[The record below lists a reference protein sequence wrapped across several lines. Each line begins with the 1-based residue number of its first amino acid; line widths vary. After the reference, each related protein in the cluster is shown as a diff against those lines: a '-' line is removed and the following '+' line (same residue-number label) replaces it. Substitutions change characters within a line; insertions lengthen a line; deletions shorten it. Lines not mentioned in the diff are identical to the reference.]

1 MREQVFK
8 VKSVFKVPEEPKRA
22 VAEEKVLKLRPKK
35 EEAPPA
41 TGTPTFSEIELSIQK
56 MKLI

>member
-22 VAEEKVLKLRPKK
+22 VPEEKVLKLKPKK

-41 TGTPTFSEIELSIQK
+41 TGTPTLSEIEISI
-56 MKLI
+56 

>member
-8 VKSVFKVPEEPKRA
+8 VESVFKVPEEPKRA
-22 VAEEKVLKLRPKK
+22 VPEEKVLRLKPKR

-41 TGTPTFSEIELSIQK
+41 TGTPTVSEMELSI
-56 MKLI
+56 